1 MNQVETKETS
11 YIIDGK
17 TYTRITYLAELFDSD
32 WKGKWIARVGLEE
45 AERITREAAE
55 FGTNVHD
62 ICHAIDAQSWAD
74 VARICK
80 KDEQLGAY
88 AEIWERWMSGT
99 VNEII
104 GIEELV
110 WSDKLKVA
118 GRIDRIC
125 VLKGDKKPS
134 IVDIKTGN
142 LHDSIGIQLAGYKI
156 LYNAKHKRKVDRVL
170 VAHMPRKAPGTL
182 RISNAYDDPKYIKQ
196 FKEILK
202 IHSIK
207 RR

>member
-1 MNQVETKETS
+1 M
-11 YIIDGK
+11 
-17 TYTRITYLAELFDSD
+17 
-32 WKGKWIARVGLEE
+32 EE
-45 AERITREAAE
+45 AERITKEAAE
-55 FGTNVHD
+55 FGTSVHN
-62 ICHAIDAQSWAD
+62 ICYAIDKKNWAD
-74 VARICK
+74 VTSICK
-80 KDEQLGAY
+80 KDKQFNAC
-88 AEIWERWMSGT
+88 AEIWERWVIGT
-99 VNEII
+99 VSKII

-110 WSDKLKVA
+110 WSDKLGVA

-142 LHDSIGIQLAGYKI
+142 LHESIGIQLAGYKI

-202 IHSIK
+202 IHSIE